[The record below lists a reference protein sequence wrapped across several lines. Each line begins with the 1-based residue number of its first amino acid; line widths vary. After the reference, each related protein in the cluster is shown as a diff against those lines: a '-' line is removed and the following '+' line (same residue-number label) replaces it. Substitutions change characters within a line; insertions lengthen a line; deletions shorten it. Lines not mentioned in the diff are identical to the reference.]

1 MVIQIRICRNES
13 WAPNSRENSFTG
25 FCTLCSW
32 VYLKLCQGQG
42 RENALRLL
50 VVTWAMAQSTTLTVQ
65 SGSLGCVEQI
75 PAGYSRAITFRHT
88 STTLARLCMTW
99 HLTRWWMRPT
109 AFLALRAERE
119 VGTAAE
125 TVSAYVPTRPMSS
138 RVKSCG
144 SDGTVSKGDHPR
156 IPLLL
161 SAFCLDPKLTRSIQ
175 QERTRTC

>member
-1 MVIQIRICRNES
+1 MKVEPPTAEKIHLQAFAHCVLEFT
-13 WAPNSRENSFTG
+13 WSFAKVKAVRM
-25 FCTLCSW
+25 LCVCSSLRGQW
-32 VYLKLCQGQG
+32 HKVRPWLC
-42 RENALRLL
+42 NA
-50 VVTWAMAQSTTLTVQ
+50 
-65 SGSLGCVEQI
+65 GSLGCVEQI